1 MTGASILVVEDH
13 PLTAMHESALLRD
26 LGYAVTGIVFTGE
39 DAISRAGEDGPDVV
53 LMDIRLIG
61 DIDGIQAAR
70 EIRNRYGTP
79 VVFVTAGVVREQP
92 GSALPPVGYG
102 LVIKPFTRADLATA
116 IESVLPRAQFSMTR

>member
-13 PLTAMHESALLRD
+13 ALTAMHESALLLD

-39 DAISRAGEDGPDVV
+39 DAIRRAGEDSPEVV

-61 DIDGIQAAR
+61 DMDGIEAAR

-79 VVFVTAGVVREQP
+79 VVFVTAGLVKEQP
-92 GSALPPVGYG
+92 GSAVPPVGYG
-102 LVIKPFTRADLATA
+102 LVIKPFTRAELAAA
-116 IESVLPRAQFSMTR
+116 IESVLPRA